1 MKSVP
6 VERLAIAGSEG
17 ATRRKKA
24 LEKQFPLHDVEPSE
38 CHDLSKVE
46 INSMTNYID
55 NVKKNI
61 AGQGKVYQVGYTGFT
76 QSPEQ
81 IYENLP
87 PPLPSSLPPP
97 LPSTSPP
104 PPLPPP
110 PPRIPSPTTR
120 APGPPLYTTTEHRP
134 KPALLQ

>member
-97 LPSTSPP
+97 PP
-104 PPLPPP
+104 PELLDPLC
-110 PPRIPSPTTR
+110 TQ
-120 APGPPLYTTTEHRP
+120 
-134 KPALLQ
+134 LQNTDLNQPYSNTDLTHP

>member
-81 IYENLP
+81 IYENLQ
-87 PPLPSSLPPP
+87 PPLPSS
-97 LPSTSPP
+97 SPP
-104 PPLPPP
+104 SAFPPP
-110 PPRIPSPTTR
+110 PPELLD
-120 APGPPLYTTTEHRP
+120 PLCTQ
-134 KPALLQ
+134 LQNTDLN